1 MNLKIALV
9 LACCRASTA
18 QTSSF
23 DELNATV
30 PVVKTEIIDT
40 YQLDSSLEPIRLV
53 SLLSSSFLQYLTE
66 IFIHTLFP
74 SFHCPAMPRKATSN
88 STSSPRLD
96 GFSKKAA
103 R

>member
-18 QTSSF
+18 QTS
-23 DELNATV
+23 LNATV

-74 SFHCPAMPRKATSN
+74 SFHHPAMPRKATSN
-88 STSSPRLD
+88 STWSPRLD